1 MADYSGF
8 ATLGDIITGGAR
20 REAEANYPKYLGEA
34 VNGYKALDVAAQERA
49 KRLARDVVGER
60 YRAWAATQGMSPE
73 AAELG
78 ATFATGGNMNFNTQM
93 AGTGHMADMEMDR
106 QITQALEAGDL
117 DRAQRISAVKTDK
130 VLPTLEAGGKAV
142 FTPVTGDVD
151 MTSLGD
157 AALGA
162 ENALAAQ
169 RGAAGRLSGVK
180 ADAGGFA
187 PRAGHAGAGGS
198 RGRSASEAKAIIGA
212 LQKQMNRPL
221 TPDEI
226 ATIYSGGDFNFKDSP
241 AAVGGAGS
249 LGDVA
254 PATESRP
261 GYVSFDDTIPDA
273 AKAKLSEGKRTTFA
287 NGQVWTLVHG
297 QPTRVK

>member
-1 MADYSGF
+1 MGDYSGF

-34 VNGYKALDVAAQERA
+34 ANGYKALDLAAEERA
-49 KRLARDVVGER
+49 KRLAREAVGER
-60 YRAWAATQGMSPE
+60 YRAWAASQGLSPE
-73 AAELG
+73 AADLG

-93 AGTGHMADMEMDR
+93 GGTGRLADMEMDR
-106 QITQALEAGDL
+106 QITQALADGDL
-117 DRAQRISAVKTDK
+117 ERAQRISAVKTDK
-130 VLPTLEAGGKAV
+130 VLPTLGAGGKAV
-142 FTPVTGDVD
+142 FTPVTGGVE

-169 RGAAGRLSGVK
+169 RQASAAASTS
-180 ADAGGFA
+180 
-187 PRAGHAGAGGS
+187 RAQTYAGAQAAKQAGTAQAGI
-198 RGRSASEAKAIIGA
+198 AKALASIRQIEHDLG
-212 LQKQMNRPL
+212 RPL
-221 TPDEI
+221 TDQETADYLQTGELHVGPE
-226 ATIYSGGDFNFKDSP
+226 
-241 AAVGGAGS
+241 AVGGGAGAGS

-254 PATESRP
+254 PTTESRA